1 MTIEATA
8 AALAQEL
15 GPLRLWRG
23 RGHAAGGAHPRRRA
37 GAGSDF
43 WQFRMAE
50 PNEPLERIDWRRSA
64 RSDDLQVRDRER
76 QDPARLLL
84 WLDGSPSMDF
94 SSAADV
100 QRKRDYA
107 HAILLALALSAREG
121 GEAVAWPGIA
131 SWRDMQAQLAHAHS
145 AVLPQAR
152 LAPADS
158 VVIAGD
164 FLDADPQ
171 PWIASAVAA
180 GACGCLLHIFDPAEA
195 HFTLTGALRFEACEP
210 GEQAFPVGE
219 AGDIGAAYAAAWSA
233 QVERLQRASDPP
245 GWTYIAANTA
255 APQNVAAQVAHRW
268 LAARC

>member
-8 AALAQEL
+8 AALAQKL

-43 WQFRMAE
+43 WQFRPAG

-94 SSAADV
+94 CSATDV
-100 QRKRDYA
+100 QPKRDCA
-107 HAILLALALSAREG
+107 HSILLALALAAREG
-121 GEAVAWPGIA
+121 GEVVEWPGVV
-131 SWRDMQAQLAHAHS
+131 SWRDTHAQLAHAQS

-152 LAPADS
+152 FAPGDS

-164 FLDADPQ
+164 FLDDDPQ
-171 PWIASAVAA
+171 PWIESAVAA
-180 GACGCLLHIFDPAEA
+180 GACGCLLHIADPAET
-195 HFTLTGALRFEACEP
+195 HFTFTGALRFEACEP
-210 GEQAFPVGE
+210 GEQALAVGE

-233 QVERLQRASDPP
+233 HVAQLQRASDQP

-255 APQNVAAQVAHRW
+255 APLSVAAQAAHRW